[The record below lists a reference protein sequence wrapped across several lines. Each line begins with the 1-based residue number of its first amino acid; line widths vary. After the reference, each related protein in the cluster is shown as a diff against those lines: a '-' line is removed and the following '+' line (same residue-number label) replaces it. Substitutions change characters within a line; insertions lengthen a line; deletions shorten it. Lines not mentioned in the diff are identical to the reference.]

1 MRTLYLLT
9 AALAALMVVQSAL
22 GLLFEGQ
29 YRDVVWIRA
38 TPRRSHSVECCSGVA
53 IHRGLLEAPGQ
64 LLVWG
69 TLAVLTT
76 TATALL
82 LTSVQSERA

>member
-1 MRTLYLLT
+1 MATALTLGGVLLWRRNAWGYVL
-9 AALAALMVVQSAL
+9 AALAGIQAFLYLVVL
-22 GLLFEGQ
+22 
-29 YRDVVWIRA
+29 
-38 TPRRSHSVECCSGVA
+38 SVNSSVA
-53 IHRGLLEAPGQ
+53 IHRGLAEAPGE

-69 TLAVLTT
+69 TLALLTT